1 MLEIKK
7 RGSKNFWHYA
17 PELVKP
23 FSASDLFAEWDG
35 NYLKIRTNTGRPIG
49 KKEGWLYTD
58 IRVYDVGGSAESFG
72 TAIELN
78 QRLIDLG
85 YIAYD
90 LTLGD
95 LDNFKAEVDADIED
109 KTDKGGYTGTSQTL
123 KDEID
128 SISFDSVKTYQTL
141 ADFNAVSPVPANGTT
156 FKIANDPNDENNG
169 DWSVDGGVPVQ
180 NSKTVVSDVDK
191 ANTSKGVNG
200 LGVYNESQKLRLTNK
215 VANRFEDAY
224 LQKYNFLGQSTNQIF
239 KITNAN
245 NGTLSESN
253 DLGAKSL
260 ILNNTTT
267 ANTFIRFYLSLEEMG
282 FIVGSILSLAVN
294 AQSDTSRARLNVL
307 FYDENLGSVG
317 STVYSQHPASL
328 TTPTD
333 LRINNLT
340 VPTNAVYLGLNFERT
355 INIDDVNFTGIR
367 INEGEEYLEQDIV
380 KPYVA
385 PIKNN
390 IKPISNYINDVELLI
405 KPEDSNL
412 TVNQTN
418 CIVQVSKDVTLSN
431 KATYKMIIDSAV
443 TATLRMDFLN
453 NRTFDKPTA
462 MGMYFYTEDA
472 ENITNITLNV
482 VNGTTSEVWSRSITN
497 EHYGGDLKN
506 GWNLMKF
513 NTSVSA
519 FEHLGTDCARVS
531 INVYTSDS
539 AEISFGAVFL
549 EKEEKGKILFVNDH
563 GRKGGWSELVTG
575 QTQTAI
581 QDAEDRDMPITF
593 ALNPKRIDDGDTLA
607 MDLATLEVVKESPIA
622 RFSFHSYNRT
632 PTSSMSLIELKAD
645 TNNSVRWLTAKG
657 FGNTHFRAAFTQNIA
672 PEGVNTLGFGGLKAL
687 ATSSDN
693 TGSKT
698 RTFPF
703 IDRSNVIRTSLH
715 GKTEADIDE
724 IFNSLKDLGG
734 ILVMYTHAI
743 KPNGDPTLYD
753 ATVDEW
759 NYFMS
764 KIDTAQTEGWIDLV
778 SYEDLEQ
785 SLAKKG
791 IDDTEES
798 IYNSLIES
806 IISQI

>member
-1 MLEIKK
+1 MAQETIRDYNNERYSKEEGANIIK
-7 RGSKNFWHYA
+7 
-17 PELVKP
+17 E
-23 FSASDLFAEWDG
+23 
-35 NYLKIRTNTGRPIG
+35 
-49 KKEGWLYTD
+49 
-58 IRVYDVGGSAESFG
+58 
-72 TAIELN
+72 
-78 QRLIDLG
+78 
-85 YIAYD
+85 
-90 LTLGD
+90 
-95 LDNFKAEVDADIED
+95 LDNRTKSSIQE
-109 KTDKGGYTGTSQTL
+109 Y
-123 KDEID
+123 D
-128 SISFDSVKTYQTL
+128 SISKIGAKVSELELAIFEGFKPYQTL
-141 ADFNAVSPVPANGTT
+141 AAYNAANPDPQDDDI
-156 FKIANDPNDENNG
+156 FFIENDPNEDNNG
-169 DWSVDGGVPVQ
+169 RWTVVDGSPVQ
-180 NSKTVVSDVDK
+180 SAKTVASEVDK
-191 ANTSKGVNG
+191 TNTSKGVNG

-224 LQKYNFLGQSTNQIF
+224 LQQYNFLGQSTSQIF
-239 KITNAN
+239 KVTNST
-245 NGTLSESN
+245 NGTISEPN
-253 DLGAKSL
+253 NLGVKSL

-267 ANTFIRFYLSLEEMG
+267 ANNFIRFYLSLEEMG

-307 FYDENLGSVG
+307 FYDENLGSIG

-340 VPTNAVYLGLNFERT
+340 VPTDSVYLGLNFERT

-367 INEGEEYLEQDIV
+367 INEGDEYLEKDIV

-405 KPEDSNL
+405 KPEDDNL
-412 TVNQTN
+412 TVQG
-418 CIVQVSKDVTLSN
+418 QSGDV
-431 KATYKMIIDSAV
+431 YIDSKVKLNNKSTYRIDTDGAV
-443 TATLRMDFLN
+443 TGNLIVNLLDNAVFN
-453 NRTFDKPTA
+453 KPSSIGA
-462 MGMYFYTEDA
+462 YFYTEDA
-472 ENITNITLNV
+472 DKINSVTLYLYNLDV
-482 VNGTTSEVWSRSITN
+482 SETWARGTGN
-497 EHYGGDLKN
+497 DYYGGEIKN
-506 GWNLMKF
+506 GWNLIKF
-513 NTSVSA
+513 PTSASANTNM
-519 FEHLGTDCARVS
+519 GTDCFRVTVS
-531 INVYTSDS
+531 VNTSEKAS
-539 AEISFGAVFL
+539 LNLGAVFL

-632 PTSSMSLIELKAD
+632 PTSSMNLMELKAD

-672 PEGVNTLGFGGLKAL
+672 PEGVNTLGFGGLRAL

-703 IDRSNVIRTSLH
+703 IDRSNVIRTALH
-715 GKTEADIDE
+715 GKTESEIDE
-724 IFNSLKDLGG
+724 IFSSLKDLGG

-743 KPNGDPTLYD
+743 KPNGDTTLYD

-759 NYFMS
+759 DYFMS

-791 IDDTEES
+791 IDDTDEA
-798 IYNSLIES
+798 IYNALIEA
-806 IISQI
+806 ITSQI